1 MENHQN
7 DNLQQRRQNNQNT
20 NSTNNNLNSTSLQED
35 EFQNIQ
41 NIDNSQLED
50 ITSHETETES
60 FQNQTINMDE
70 CLKLFNIKISNGPI
84 YVCTICLQ
92 TWFRRS
98 VSNIDLIKVC
108 SEAEQEKL
116 NQCRRHYV
124 SVDDKEWI
132 CKGC

>member
-1 MENHQN
+1 MENYEK

-50 ITSHETETES
+50 ITSHETENDS

-124 SVDDKEWI
+124 SAEDKEWI